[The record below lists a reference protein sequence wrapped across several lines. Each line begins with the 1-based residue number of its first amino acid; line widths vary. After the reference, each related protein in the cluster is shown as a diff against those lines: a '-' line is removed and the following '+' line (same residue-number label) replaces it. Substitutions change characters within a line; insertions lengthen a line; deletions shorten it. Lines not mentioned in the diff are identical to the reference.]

1 MAISINSIG
10 NYNPYASKVGA
21 TGLTRKT
28 ESVKQVQTN
37 DVSVNNISKQNV
49 ISTEEKEFFAQ
60 LYPDNIS
67 SIMDYHYYRR
77 SGEMSGVAVG
87 SLIDRRG

>member
-1 MAISINSIG
+1 MGISINSIG

-21 TGLTRKT
+21 TTITRKAA
-28 ESVKQVQTN
+28 SVKQTEAAN
-37 DVSVNNISKQNV
+37 VSINNISKQNV
-49 ISTEEKEFFAQ
+49 ISTKEKEFFAH
-60 LYPDNIS
+60 LYPDNIA
-67 SIMDYHYYRR
+67 SIMDYHYYQR